1 MYANHCAMGTLGL
14 ALMSEDALQLAKVLV
29 RLQVPYLY
37 PSSGY
42 TVKLN
47 SVLQH
52 GRHLIHR

>member
-1 MYANHCAMGTLGL
+1 MGTLGL